1 MYNSVFYLSLIAF
14 FISIGSGVYFT
25 VRWFVSGKKYTFLL
39 YFAYGLG
46 AQLLFKIPSILA
58 NGGAKFD
65 QHDFYLFF
73 YITLLAYFLAYFSLI
88 KGLSYFENP
97 VQNKFA
103 LGVPFFVLFSIAVV
117 YFALSFFVNNSY
129 APVWAGHIIF
139 YLPAEFLLL
148 HKLQQ
153 LHKQPQKSEA
163 DLKIGVKW
171 SIFGTFLLM
180 ITSIFYI
187 YTQVYPYP
195 QQFWYV
201 SVISSPTISLLQIA
215 SGSSLFIGFYFLT
228 RFLLKRLRNSTDSF
242 V

>member
-1 MYNSVFYLSLIAF
+1 MLFLYPLAAE
-14 FISIGSGVYFT
+14 FIFL
-25 VRWFVSGKKYTFLL
+25 VRWFIHGKKYTFLL

-97 VQNKFA
+97 VQKKFA
-103 LGVPFFVLFSIAVV
+103 LGVPFFVLFSIAAGF
-117 YFALSFFVNNSY
+117 FALSFFVNNSF

-139 YLPAEFLLL
+139 FLPAEFLLL

-153 LHKQPQKSEA
+153 LHKQPQKS
-163 DLKIGVKW
+163 
-171 SIFGTFLLM
+171 
-180 ITSIFYI
+180 
-187 YTQVYPYP
+187 
-195 QQFWYV
+195 
-201 SVISSPTISLLQIA
+201 
-215 SGSSLFIGFYFLT
+215 
-228 RFLLKRLRNSTDSF
+228 
-242 V
+242 